1 MARSRT
7 ATPRSSST
15 SLCPALFSR
24 SQDTWVKARASKE
37 ASENEYPNSFSS
49 RACCEFFFRLAC
61 VRCERVMAL
70 DTGRD
75 NLQWSP
81 PQPSRFKIVDFD
93 FDFTINLIS
102 SRKDQDREIVSA
114 ESSTQASGSIDLL
127 FNKHGEFPASEAKTK
142 VSLLHSAQLAHS
154 TGPRFLNFTTHVIR
168 QRSRNRATPGRIRK
182 NVKISQRQISE
193 ERERAVECSIG
204 FAWEADD
211 DVATQGGIR

>member
-1 MARSRT
+1 MEGLSRPPLRSSPLPRRSNGPRWSRAAFSGSTVEFTSAARILDRSPSLFSGKLRIKRSLMARSRT
-7 ATPRSSST
+7 ASPRNSST

-75 NLQWSP
+75 SLQWSP

-127 FNKHGEFPASEAKTK
+127 FNKHG
-142 VSLLHSAQLAHS
+142 
-154 TGPRFLNFTTHVIR
+154 
-168 QRSRNRATPGRIRK
+168 
-182 NVKISQRQISE
+182 
-193 ERERAVECSIG
+193 
-204 FAWEADD
+204 
-211 DVATQGGIR
+211 